1 MSQKKAYDELD
12 EVIGHDRSPDW
23 SDEACLPYID
33 PIIKETLRW
42 RSVTIPGG
50 IPHAPIQ
57 DDIYNGYRIPAGTN
71 ITANLW
77 TIHRHSREFPDPDKF
92 EPESGF
98 LERYG
103 IDLNDDKEDG
113 GLVLVRPDLYVGLSC
128 WMGDAKAVLEHL
140 KQWYTPNHISP
151 YVDKLIPEQQRG

>member
-1 MSQKKAYDELD
+1 MCVFPEAQKKAYDELD

-92 EPESGF
+92 EPE
-98 LERYG
+98 RY
-103 IDLNDDKEDG
+103 L
-113 GLVLVRPDLYVGLSC
+113 
-128 WMGDAKAVLEHL
+128 
-140 KQWYTPNHISP
+140 TPKPASPSSISIISP
-151 YVDKLIPEQQRG
+151 RSKMVVVVDSSKGTAST

>member
-1 MSQKKAYDELD
+1 MAIGDNSWWNPTRSYSGRHLQRLSYSGWYKHNCEPLD
-12 EVIGHDRSPDW
+12 HPPSFSRVPRSGQVRARKVFD
-23 SDEACLPYID
+23 S
-33 PIIKETLRW
+33 KTR
-42 RSVTIPGG
+42 
-50 IPHAPIQ
+50 
-57 DDIYNGYRIPAGTN
+57 
-71 ITANLW
+71 
-77 TIHRHSREFPDPDKF
+77 
-92 EPESGF
+92 EPEFDFDHQSKIEDGSCSGF

-140 KQWYTPNHISP
+140 KQWYAPNHISP